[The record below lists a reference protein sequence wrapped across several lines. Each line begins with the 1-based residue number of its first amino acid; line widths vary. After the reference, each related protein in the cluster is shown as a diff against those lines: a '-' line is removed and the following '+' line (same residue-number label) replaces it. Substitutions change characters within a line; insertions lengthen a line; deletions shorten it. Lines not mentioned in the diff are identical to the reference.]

1 MRLVSASSSV
11 VTNAPLWS
19 GMSMTVAVHAPGQE
33 VHENTLFLL
42 LTFAVNLKTTI
53 KNKSINHLLSPNE
66 NKIKI
71 LSDKQRE
78 ICCLQTGFT
87 KNTEGSSSGCKQINQ
102 DSHTKTQRGL
112 VKII

>member
-1 MRLVSASSSV
+1 
-11 VTNAPLWS
+11 
-19 GMSMTVAVHAPGQE
+19 MTVAVHAPGQE

-71 LSDKQRE
+71 LSDKQKRN
-78 ICCLQTGFT
+78 LLLADRLYKKYRRKFF
-87 KNTEGSSSGCKQINQ
+87 
-102 DSHTKTQRGL
+102 RL
-112 VKII
+112 